1 MAALSYGELAAAMPK
16 AGGQYVYLRE
26 AYSPLFGF
34 LYGWTLFTV
43 IQTGSIAAI
52 SMAFAK
58 FLGSFIPWLA
68 IDNPLVTLQFGLFS
82 LPIAPQSLVA
92 IFIILLL
99 TWVNT
104 QGLKA
109 GAIVQNVFTVCKIG
123 ALLVVI
129 FLGLFLGK
137 ADNSAA
143 FAAPIQWDFNLIGLF
158 LVSMVGALFSADSW
172 NNITFTAGEVR
183 NPKRNLPL
191 SLALGTSIVLGLYF
205 MANVSYLNVLTY
217 DQIAHAPN
225 DLVGAFT
232 FQQLFGSWGGKAISA
247 AILVSTFGCIN
258 GLVLSGARVYYAMAK
273 DGLFFKRAAQVEPKH
288 HTPRFSLWI
297 QAIWASL
304 LTLSGNYGE
313 LLDYVIFAALLFYV
327 LTMIGIFV
335 LRKKQPNLERPYKA
349 FGYPVVTALYILA
362 ALCIMTALL
371 IYKPTFSLRGL
382 LIVVVGVPIYFLWHK
397 RKAVSTEQPTP

>member
-1 MAALSYGELAAAMPK
+1 
-16 AGGQYVYLRE
+16 
-26 AYSPLFGF
+26 
-34 LYGWTLFTV
+34 
-43 IQTGSIAAI
+43 
-52 SMAFAK
+52 MAFAK